1 MYCSSARGS
10 DVRKEK
16 LNKKSALEV
25 AKLLVKKDTS
35 WELTRSP
42 IEQSKT
48 KLHKDVG
55 PSTKKEG
62 SGDGRSS
69 SISQK
74 QVEEGGITP
83 LFLATKSGC
92 IEIVKEI
99 MEIYPQ
105 AIEHIDNERR
115 TILHVAIQYRQ
126 LEVFD
131 HVSKMEVAMRWL
143 VRRID
148 SNGNTILHMVGIKR
162 EDYVP
167 EKLRGPAFELREELV
182 WFEVHFFFFFSF
194 Q

>member
-1 MYCSSARGS
+1 
-10 DVRKEK
+10 
-16 LNKKSALEV
+16 LEL

-167 EKLRGPAFELREELV
+167 EKLRGPAFELREELL
-182 WFEVHFFFFFSF
+182 WFEVHFFFFSLFNNSILNYFSYN
-194 Q
+194 